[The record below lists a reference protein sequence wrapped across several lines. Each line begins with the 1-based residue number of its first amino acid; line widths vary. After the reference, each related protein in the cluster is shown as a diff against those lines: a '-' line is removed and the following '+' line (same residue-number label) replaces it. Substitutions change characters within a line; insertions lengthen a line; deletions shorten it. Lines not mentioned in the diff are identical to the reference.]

1 MSKNTS
7 VSPTPT
13 LAELIA
19 KVQTQP
25 NISETKRQLQ
35 VRALRFYGQIEGRV
49 APETIRVDAKI
60 SVTKMAHASH
70 QALGVSSAY
79 LRNTRSIFRTALREH
94 GILAPARPKNGP
106 IANAA
111 WLELASLASASHR
124 PHRLLA
130 FFSWCDAQGILP
142 EAVTSAHLENHLDEL
157 VASKGGK
164 NIRAGVSEL
173 ARLWNRYSDEN
184 EAWPRTRL
192 ALKPI
197 ALPRAPTLES
207 YPQALQADIA
217 RFLEGASPR
226 PVGKLFSG
234 LSRDEQGVTTVRP
247 ILSPKTIEARRKGV
261 RLLLWG
267 ATATGTPQDEIT
279 SLDFLILPDVA
290 QRLLEWHYTRLGKD
304 TPTAGLAGLLDTLTA
319 VAAYKNLTGQQQRA
333 LRTLTRVARP
343 KRQTEMSD
351 DNARLMNL
359 LEQRDARRLLLQCP
373 FKLMAEARRMRD
385 GWTDKQC
392 LHHSPAP
399 MRAAWLAAIAVAI
412 EIELHLPIRVLDLAS
427 LDMGHNLT
435 LLDKGRPAERW
446 HLGLQ
451 ARKNGMR
458 VETELSHESAGLLRE
473 YVDAFRPIGPHPETC
488 WLFPHRDMADRPRPE
503 GHFSEAISDQILQH
517 TGIAMNTHAFRA
529 FAALL
534 IVERDPHA
542 LEDVRAILGHKSFD
556 TAWRFY
562 LRQNRIAAGARL
574 GKTIRDARHDLSGAR

>member
-1 MSKNTS
+1 MSKNIS
-7 VSPTPT
+7 ISPPLT

-19 KVQTQP
+19 KVQTRP
-25 NISETKRQLQ
+25 DLSESKRRLQ

-70 QALGVSSAY
+70 QALGVSSAH
-79 LRNTRSIFRTALREH
+79 LRNMRCVFRTALREH

-111 WLELASLASASHR
+111 WLELAGLASASHR

-142 EAVTSAHLENHLDEL
+142 EAVTSAHLESYLDEL

-173 ARLWNRYSDEN
+173 ARLWNRYSDNN

-192 ALKPI
+192 SLKPI
-197 ALPRAPTLES
+197 ALPRAPSLES

-217 RFLEGASPR
+217 RFLEGVSPR
-226 PVGKLFSG
+226 PIGKLFGG
-234 LSRDEQGVTTVRP
+234 LSHDDQGVAIIRP

-267 ATATGTPQDEIT
+267 ATATGTPQDAIT

-290 QRLLEWHYTRLGKD
+290 QQLLEWHYTRMAKD
-304 TPTAGLAGLLDTLTA
+304 TPTAGLAGLLNTLTA
-319 VAAYKNLTGQQQRA
+319 VAAYKNLTGQQQQA
-333 LRTLTRVARP
+333 LRNLTRAARP

-351 DNARLMNL
+351 DNARLMSL

-373 FKLMAEARRMRD
+373 FKLMAEARQVRD
-385 GWTDKQC
+385 GWIDGRGI
-392 LHHSPAP
+392 HHSPAP
-399 MRAAWLAAIAVAI
+399 MRAAWLAAIAVGI

-427 LDMGHNLT
+427 LDMGRNLA

-446 HLGLQ
+446 HLGIQ

-458 VETELSHESAGLLRE
+458 VETEFRHESAGLLRE
-473 YVDAFRPIGPHPETC
+473 YVEAFRPIGPHPETC
-488 WLFPHRDMADRPRPE
+488 WLFPHRDTAERPRPE

-517 TGIAMNTHAFRA
+517 TGIEMNTHAFRA

-542 LEDVRAILGHKSFD
+542 LEDIRAILGHKSFD
-556 TAWRFY
+556 TAWRYY
-562 LRQNRIAAGARL
+562 LRQNRMAAAARL
-574 GKTIRDARHDLSGAR
+574 SSTIRDARRDLSGGR